1 MKKIDAD
8 GELPAREPLK
18 FMPLCYKCAHRIFKN
33 MPSHAVMAHG
43 KKVVPQVMIGCL
55 ANFRIKSYNG
65 AIRFCPLKAEIAKS
79 EKQIVY
85 PWKELKVGFYKC
97 YPAKGRQPID
107 MEVLKGQGDFQGELM
122 VRIVKTT
129 PLGLKLI
136 PDKLKNFPE
145 SAIFE
150 KA

>member
-1 MKKIDAD
+1 MKNKY
-8 GELPAREPLK
+8 LPFCSLEASEQFFP
-18 FMPLCYKCAHRIFKN
+18 PCHKCSHRVFKN
-33 MPSHAVMAHG
+33 KPKDAL
-43 KKVVPQVMIGCL
+43 VVNGQTLVLKVMIGCL
-55 ANFRIKSYNG
+55 AKQSIKSYRG
-65 AIRFCPLKAEIAKS
+65 AMRSCPMKEIAKRD
-79 EKQIVY
+79 KQIVY

-97 YPAKGRQPID
+97 YPEKGRQPID
-107 MEVLKGQGDFQGELM
+107 MEVLKGQGDFQGELL
-122 VRIVKTT
+122 VRIVKNT